1 VHILTSIYFYSFFP
15 HTVSLWNNLLY
26 DVVSNVPFSI
36 HSKNIL
42 EKKDVSQISEIMANV
57 IYMTGSPLK
66 YQYKAPNKA
75 DVNAICTL
83 HLHEHKW

>member
-1 VHILTSIYFYSFFP
+1 MYASH
-15 HTVSLWNNLLY
+15 SLELFMHPLL
-26 DVVSNVPFSI
+26 VLFTWQK
-36 HSKNIL
+36 HFRK
-42 EKKDVSQISEIMANV
+42 KKDVSQISETMANV
-57 IYMTGSPLK
+57 IYVTGNPLK